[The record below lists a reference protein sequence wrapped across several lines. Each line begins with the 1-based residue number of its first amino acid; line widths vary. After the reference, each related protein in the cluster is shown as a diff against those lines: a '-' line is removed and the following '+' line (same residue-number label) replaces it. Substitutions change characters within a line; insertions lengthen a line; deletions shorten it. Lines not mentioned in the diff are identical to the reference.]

1 MATKVITLSDKTLTS
16 SYNAYNDAFGNTS
29 LDTPSIAYYGNT
41 TIDLVTNGLPAGST
55 INGVVLYALYTSSL
69 HGYSIRDCSING
81 TTAHT
86 GTWASGN
93 TTLNHALITG
103 SSFVFNM
110 RLLNLNEVPANEATR
125 FSM

>member
-41 TIDLVTNGLPAGST
+41 TIDLTANGIPAGST

-93 TTLNHALITG
+93 TTLNHTLIREFLCVQHALQIEH
-103 SSFVFNM
+103 
-110 RLLNLNEVPANEATR
+110 LEHQLPASIR
-125 FSM
+125 RSL